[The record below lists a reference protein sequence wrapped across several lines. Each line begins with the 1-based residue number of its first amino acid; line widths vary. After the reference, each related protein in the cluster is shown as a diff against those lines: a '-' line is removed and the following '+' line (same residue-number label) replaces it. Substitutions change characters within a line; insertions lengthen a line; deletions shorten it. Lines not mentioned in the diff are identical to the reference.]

1 MKGFTAFVFCFV
13 IAATTIASAQAASEA
28 SPKASGQSAP
38 DASTKAVAQSV
49 QSAYDSPKRC
59 YALNYVL
66 KELDGSKV
74 INQRSYV
81 LNTFASNSPGGDWT
95 RLRVGNRV
103 PVFVHSQEKG
113 SANTVTDFNY
123 IDVGLNIDNRLREA
137 GNALALEVTAEIS
150 SLAGESTGVGPP
162 QTVRQVKGTVMSTIY
177 PNKPSVVFSADD
189 PGSQHRFELQVTAT
203 LVR

>member
-1 MKGFTAFVFCFV
+1 MNRLTVFALCLLL
-13 IAATTIASAQAASEA
+13 AATTLAGAQSASEA
-28 SPKASGQSAP
+28 SPKAG
-38 DASTKAVAQSV
+38 AQSV
-49 QSAYDSPKRC
+49 SDAAPKHC

-66 KELDGSKV
+66 RELDGTRV

-81 LNTFASNSPGGDWT
+81 LNTIVSDTHGGDWT

-123 IDVGLNIDNRLREA
+123 IDVGVNIDNRLREA
-137 GNALALEVTAEIS
+137 GDALALEVTADIS
-150 SLAGESTGVGPP
+150 SIAAEMPGGVGPP
-162 QTVRQVKGTVMSTIY
+162 PTVRQIKGTAASLIH
-177 PNKPSVVFSADD
+177 PGKPAVVFSADD